1 MKIRPKCTGTDHLF
15 ILAGCRFCLSKFC
28 LFLRKLLIFRA
39 ALGCLSFLMMKDLE
53 VALREGLLYIVL
65 DESITAEEARIVS
78 DWRNSDQDQNQRT
91 NEAQIFRAVLQLV
104 QDHEKTNASKPLSLA
119 QICAKMQTGSIQK
132 MSSTVVSI
140 IAKTVTQLGAG
151 EKVEEFL
158 DTHVDLISIIS
169 ISCLN
174 KENYH

>member
-1 MKIRPKCTGTDHLF
+1 MLEQV
-15 ILAGCRFCLSKFC
+15 LS
-28 LFLRKLLIFRA
+28 FLEKTANFRA
-39 ALGCLSFLMMKDLE
+39 ALGCLRFLMMKDLE

-169 ISCLN
+169 TSCLN
-174 KENYH
+174 KENYY